1 MKTSSAILCSL
12 AVLAGM
18 LGPGTVA
25 AQDPAEPTLIEL
37 GRKIFFDVNLSV
49 NRTQSCAS
57 CHDPATGFTGP
68 DAAINAAGAVEEGAI
83 PGRFGNR
90 KPPSSAYV
98 GEIVGED
105 AVLGYD
111 EAAKTWFGGLFW
123 DGRATGTVLGDP
135 VAEQDMGRLLIRVF
149 LCM

>member
-18 LGPGTVA
+18 HGPGTVA

-37 GRKIFFDVNLSV
+37 GRKMFFDVNLSV

-57 CHDPATGFTGP
+57 CHDPGTGFTGP
-68 DAAINAAGAVEEGAI
+68 DSALNAAGAVEEGAI

-98 GEIVGED
+98 GEVNGEA
-105 AVLGYD
+105 AVLSASGS
-111 EAAKTWFGGLFW
+111 
-123 DGRATGTVLGDP
+123 V
-135 VAEQDMGRLLIRVF
+135 I
-149 LCM
+149 